1 MVLKRDLEAG
11 QPMDKRLVI
20 ASGKV
25 SVQTDHENSSKT
37 IPCRLSHSL
46 PFFLGHEER

>member
-25 SVQTDHENSSKT
+25 SVQTDKNALKNNSMQA
-37 IPCRLSHSL
+37 L
-46 PFFLGHEER
+46 PFFTFLLRA

>member
-25 SVQTDHENSSKT
+25 SVQTDKNALKT

-46 PFFLGHEER
+46 PFLLGHEER